1 MNTPKKVLVVDDN
14 ESLQRSLKNVLSR
27 HGIIVLSALTIG
39 EAEELFSTNPDVNLI
54 VMDACVPG
62 DRPNTFSL
70 VRKIRQKYAGPII
83 ACSSLREYRRLL
95 IEAGCDQEAS
105 KLDLPIVIKKILT

>member
-1 MNTPKKVLVVDDN
+1 MNTLKKVLVVDDN

-39 EAEELFSTNPDVNLI
+39 EAEELFSANPDVNLI

-62 DRPNTFSL
+62 DRPNTISL
-70 VRKIRQKYAGPII
+70 VQKIRQKYAGPMI
-83 ACSSLREYRRLL
+83 ACSSLREYRHLL

-105 KLDLPIVIKKILT
+105 KLDLPTVIKKILT